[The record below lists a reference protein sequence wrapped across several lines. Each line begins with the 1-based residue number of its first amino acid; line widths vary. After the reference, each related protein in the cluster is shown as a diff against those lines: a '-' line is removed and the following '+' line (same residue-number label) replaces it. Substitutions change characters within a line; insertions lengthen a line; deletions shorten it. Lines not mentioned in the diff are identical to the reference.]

1 MIRDPRFI
9 LISINGLLLLV
20 VVFMVLHRQ
29 THWQVPAPI
38 PPALS
43 QLADTDFLAVF
54 DRSAQMFPQIIQKPL
69 FWPSRKPAPPK
80 SEAIAVQPLS
90 DPLKDAQLL
99 GTFVSGSSS
108 GAILRVGKQKEV
120 IRMMVG
126 ESYKGMSL
134 SVVGSVSAEFT
145 DAAKKTRTLMIDF
158 AKQPDT
164 PAVATPSLPAGAQT
178 EVQQATPAVF
188 DRWVPNQ
195 PRNEVPQHGSAK

>member
-9 LISINGLLLLV
+9 LLGINGVLLIT

-43 QLADTDFLAVF
+43 QLADAKFLTAF
-54 DRSAQMFPQIIQKPL
+54 DRTAQMFPLITQRPL
-69 FWPSRKPAPPK
+69 FWPSRKPAPIK
-80 SEAIAVQPLS
+80 SEEPVVETMPDALMQ
-90 DPLKDAQLL
+90 AQLL

-108 GAILRVGKQKEV
+108 GAILRVGTKKEV

-126 ESYKGMSL
+126 DSYKGMSL
-134 SVVGSVSAEFT
+134 TSVSPVSAEFT
-145 DAAKKTRTLMIDF
+145 DAAKKKRTLTIDV
-158 AKQPDT
+158 AKQSNT
-164 PAVATPSLPAGAQT
+164 PPPVSAPPIGAQA
-178 EVQQATPAVF
+178 EVQHAPPAAF

-195 PRNEVPQHGSAK
+195 PRNAGARPENAK